1 MNIYR
6 KTFSTSLAKL
16 QRLLKHPHSRTN
28 KRRIVADTVADTEA
42 VTVADTDT
50 QPDIVQTYTSQG
62 YDEGGGAAA
71 AVS

>member
-1 MNIYR
+1 MQSR
-6 KTFSTSLAKL
+6 SR

-28 KRRIVADTVADTEA
+28 KRRTVADTEA

-50 QPDIVQTYTSQG
+50 QPDIVHTYSQG

-71 AVS
+71 AAAVS